1 MAVKKDDAA
10 IIDSLISANLAL
22 TNVVALLNDQIMR
35 LSEKTE
41 VEIPDIDKIQEA
53 FQINNQFQQQML
65 TDWNQ
70 QHPDDQYDISFGEP
84 DNDDDQQ

>member
-22 TNVVALLNDQIMR
+22 TNVVALLNDQVMR
-35 LSEKTE
+35 LSQKTE
-41 VEIPDIDKIQEA
+41 VKIPDIDKIQEA

-70 QHPDDQYDISFGEP
+70 QHPDDQYDITFGDP
-84 DNDDDQQ
+84 DDDKDKQ

>member
-1 MAVKKDDAA
+1 MAAKKDDAT

-35 LSEKTE
+35 VSEKSK
-41 VEIPDIDKIQEA
+41 VKIPDLDKIQRA

-70 QHPDDQYDISFGEP
+70 QHPDDKYDISFGDP
-84 DNDDDQQ
+84 DDDQQQ

>member
-35 LSEKTE
+35 LSEKTK
-41 VEIPDIDKIQEA
+41 VEIPDLDKIQEA

-84 DNDDDQQ
+84 DNDNDQQ